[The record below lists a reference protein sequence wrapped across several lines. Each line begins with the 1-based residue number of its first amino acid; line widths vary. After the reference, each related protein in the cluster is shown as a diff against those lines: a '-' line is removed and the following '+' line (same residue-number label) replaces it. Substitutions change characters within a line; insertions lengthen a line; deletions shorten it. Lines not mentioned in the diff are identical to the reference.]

1 VSKIPEV
8 GGLLSLICRREF
20 VAALAGASVFP
31 LVARG
36 QQAAKTYRVV
46 ILDSARKIADISE
59 SGVPVWAIFL
69 REMRAL
75 GYIEGQN
82 LIVERRSAEQRLERY
97 ADLAREAVALK
108 PDVIVTNA
116 TDIALQL
123 KPLTQTIPIFTW
135 TYDPVVAG
143 LTASMARP
151 GGNITGVSI
160 DAGLESFAKAFEILR
175 SINPSMTKAAVFGA
189 YRPDLARDGGAF
201 VHVMTD
207 AARQLNIELV
217 WIPIDRYDEAE
228 YRRIIGAFVENGVG
242 GVVVSAA
249 GILAG
254 RNPRSIVDL
263 LNGSRLIAV
272 YPYADY
278 ARQGGLIA
286 YAPDLV
292 ELDHLQ
298 VRYVDRILKGS
309 NPAEMPFL
317 QPTKFL
323 TVVNLKTARALG
335 LQLPAT
341 LLATADE
348 VIE

>member
-1 VSKIPEV
+1 V
-8 GGLLSLICRREF
+8 
-20 VAALAGASVFP
+20 LAGAWVFP
-31 LVARG
+31 LTARG

-59 SGVPVWAIFL
+59 SGPDWATFF

-75 GYIEGQN
+75 GYIDGQN
-82 LIVERRSAEQRLERY
+82 LIVERRSAERRPERY
-97 ADLAREAVALK
+97 ADLAREAVSLR
-108 PDVIVTNA
+108 PDIIVTNA
-116 TDIALQL
+116 TDIALRL
-123 KPLTQTIPIFTW
+123 KALTQTIPIFTW
-135 TYDPVVAG
+135 TFDPVVAG

-160 DAGLESFAKAFEILR
+160 DAGLESFAKAFDILR
-175 SINPSMTKAAVFGA
+175 SINPSMTKAAVFGM
-189 YRPDLARDGGAF
+189 YGPDLARDGGAF

-217 WIPIDRYDEAE
+217 WIPLDRYDEAE
-228 YRRIIGAFVENGVG
+228 YRRVIGALVENGVEG
-242 GVVVSAA
+242 VEGVVVVAA
-249 GILAG
+249 GVLANNY
-254 RNPRSIVDL
+254 RLVVDL

-278 ARQGGLIA
+278 ARAGGLIA
-286 YAPDLV
+286 HAPDME
-292 ELDHLQ
+292 ELRRLEA
-298 VRYVDRILKGS
+298 RYVDRILKGR

-317 QPTKFL
+317 QPAKFL

-335 LQLPAT
+335 VQIPAP